1 MSGKDEV
8 KSLDCPNTTELD
20 DRIIKFHLEDG
31 LVVTSTTQ
39 IIHLAKDSDL
49 IRTLLQEQKD
59 EIELKLSLTES
70 EWNHFISH
78 YTLMRVDYGSSSLS
92 SRAKMIITAYYLGAS
107 SLIAS
112 LSSSMLC
119 GINVDSMGL
128 NELDHVYRI
137 ITDKNIMMNI
147 NDVDKLIFGTIYSN
161 HSTLLSFIF
170 DLSNPLKQNRIIEYL
185 IRLRYDDLLMKV
197 AKPKLLCLNHLKHSI
212 SHNNL
217 VIFKYIIDNIESVE
231 TMIVMVQEYMNQLR
245 RYEMLLYI
253 FDKAIINTS
262 SLFIYIQLIKHS
274 PEILQKLICNPN
286 FSVTIKGKE
295 FNMTKLTFAIIN
307 ASNDDLELF
316 KIYESFCKGLDVGLG
331 IVEEMFYLTPPS
343 NNAIVTG
350 WFDTHSAIA
359 AVNSPVSPPNM
370 SSFPNIFQYI
380 IVNYVKQPDQINIT
394 SDETVNV
401 LRDKSNYISFI
412 QFIGQDII
420 DEKSSV
426 DTDEYAPDDY
436 LMARH
441 WGKGLPQYAIY
452 EQYHK
457 FSDYERGLKILPTNE
472 HINEMDNEHINEVE
486 EPLFAHPELINLM
499 NDFDMDLDEKSSII
513 ENSLTNE
520 TLDEMNRIISE
531 YTTEPQLDIIDRS
544 INDSDEK
551 YNDEKEPEIK

>member
-8 KSLDCPNTTELD
+8 KSLDCSNTTELD

-31 LVVTSTTQ
+31 LVVTSTAQ

-49 IRTLLQEQKD
+49 VRTLLQEQKD

-70 EWNHFISH
+70 EWNHFISY

-107 SLIAS
+107 SLITS
-112 LSSSMLC
+112 LSSSMLY
-119 GINVDSMGL
+119 GINVDSMGW
-128 NELDHVYRI
+128 NELDHVYRV

-147 NDVDKLIFGTIYSN
+147 SDVDKLIFGTIYSD
-161 HSTLLSFIF
+161 HSNLLSFIF

-217 VIFKYIIDNIESVE
+217 AIFKYIIDNIESAE

-253 FDKAIINTS
+253 FDKAIINAS

-286 FSVTIKGKE
+286 FSVTIKGRA
-295 FNMTKLTFAIIN
+295 FDMTKLTFEIIN

-316 KIYESFCKGLDVGLG
+316 KTYESFCKSIDVGLG
-331 IVEEMFYLTPPS
+331 IIEEMFYLTPPS
-343 NNAIVTG
+343 NNAVVTG
-350 WFDTHSAIA
+350 WFCPHAAIA
-359 AVNSPVSPPNM
+359 SVNNPVSPPNM

-380 IVNYVKQPDQINIT
+380 IVNYVKQSDQINIIN
-394 SDETVNV
+394 DETVNV

-412 QFIGQDII
+412 QFIGQDIV
-420 DEKSSV
+420 DEKKSAHS
-426 DTDEYAPDDY
+426 DEYAPDDY

-457 FSDYERGLKILPTNE
+457 FSDYERGLKILPTNG
-472 HINEMDNEHINEVE
+472 HIDEVNNEHTNEE
-486 EPLFAHPELINLM
+486 EPLFTHPGLINLM
-499 NDFDMDLDEKSSII
+499 NDLDADLDEKSSTI
-513 ENSLTNE
+513 ENSLTDE

-531 YTTEPQLDIIDRS
+531 YTFQLPLDVISRS
-544 INDSDEK
+544 ISDSDEK